1 VLGIIPGSMAD
12 PGYLVRGRG
21 NPSSLS
27 SASHGAGRAMGR
39 RVATETISRAERDRY
54 LAERRVTLL
63 GGGMDEVPQA
73 YKRIGTSSRPRMIW
87 SRFWALSTRASCAW
101 RRRARTSDD

>member
-21 NPSSLS
+21 NSSALS

-39 RVATETISRAERDRY
+39 RVAIETISKAERDRY

-63 GGGMDEVPQA
+63 GGGMDEAPQA
-73 YKRIGTSSRPRMIW
+73 YKRIQDVIAAQETLVEILGTFQPRIVRMAEESEDI
-87 SRFWALSTRASCAW
+87 
-101 RRRARTSDD
+101 